1 VTLPEMT
8 APVSRENAKMFWIRM
23 AVTLVAGIV
32 ALVVVILGKRPVD
45 IGKLG
50 SVSDRWIAEHH
61 RVDSV

>member
-1 VTLPEMT
+1 
-8 APVSRENAKMFWIRM
+8 MFLIRT
-23 AVTLVAGIV
+23 AVTLVAGIA

-50 SVSDRWIAEHH
+50 PVSDRWIAEQH